1 MLRTIG
7 GYFRAMLRHLLIT
20 TSLMVFAAGCSR
32 VAFADTTYWRLTIDR
47 VTVVSDG
54 NAQRCSRL
62 AAQFLA
68 FESILR
74 ELAAWNPDYVPP
86 PVALYSLSQ
95 QDALRILL
103 SDTERQRQRSNGMM
117 IFSKYL
123 PGNDFNINA
132 IVDEGGTDDPL
143 QSVLLLYAEGLLTT
157 GPTRRHPPW
166 FQLGVANLLNGL
178 IIRSDGSVIL
188 NRSLPF
194 EPTADGAHRPQ
205 AHYDFEKLLSLRT
218 ADFGAGIHYK
228 EFMRRAREWAQFG
241 LLTTDERR
249 SHYRELATLMR
260 QGEPAADAVK
270 DTFGVPLEQLA
281 AEFEAGAWR
290 KDVQFR
296 LPAHAP
302 PPVVPLP
309 AKLESSEANILLQV
323 VAARASRERP
333 EAM

>member
-1 MLRTIG
+1 MLRTVG
-7 GYFRAMLRHLLIT
+7 GHFRATLRRLPTLTLIV
-20 TSLMVFAAGCSR
+20 LAAGYGGI
-32 VAFADTTYWRLTIDR
+32 ALADTTYWRVTIDR
-47 VTVVSDG
+47 VTVVTDG

-68 FESILR
+68 FEAILR
-74 ELAAWNPDYVPP
+74 ELADWSPDYAPP

-95 QDALRILL
+95 QDALRVLL
-103 SDTERQRQRSNGMM
+103 SDSERQRQRSNGMM
-117 IFSKYL
+117 IYSKYL
-123 PGNDFNINA
+123 PGRDFNINA
-132 IVDEGGTDDPL
+132 IVDEGGSDDPM

-157 GPTRRHPPW
+157 GPTQRHPPW

-188 NRSLPF
+188 NRTLPF
-194 EPTADGAHRPQ
+194 EPTTDGDHRPQ
-205 AHYDFEKLLSLRT
+205 AHYDLEKLLSLRT
-218 ADFGAGIHYK
+218 ADFGPALDYK

-249 SHYRELATLMR
+249 SRYRELATLMR
-260 QGEPAADAVK
+260 QGEPVGDAVK
-270 DTFGVPLEQLA
+270 DVFGIPLQQVA

-290 KDVQFR
+290 KEVQFR
-296 LPAHAP
+296 LAAHTSLPLIPA
-302 PPVVPLP
+302 P

-323 VAARASRERP
+323 VAARAARDRP